1 MASWNSNKQ
10 ESSKVIDSSLLS
22 RVEIVPMYLAKSVM
36 LFDVDWVLKSGMT
49 RLWIFVDMGEITR

>member
-49 RLWIFVDMGEITR
+49 RLWIVVDMGEITR